1 MSLQTN
7 VDTFINWIKR
17 SGLDVKPHQLSG
29 IRWCLSREHNN
40 KPLHLTSTSHFDI
53 DDTNKGVYIPPI
65 AGGILGD
72 EMGLGKTILMIGAI
86 IANPKKSTL
95 IVLPNC
101 LVKQWTNV
109 LNKLL
114 TDDFPIPGSPVRM
127 TTPGEFKIPHICST
141 SDFLPNSVGPFR
153 DCCLAPRNR

>member
-7 VDTFINWIKR
+7 VDSFINWIKQ

-40 KPLHLTSTSHFDI
+40 KPLYLNPNMPYT
-53 DDTNKGVYIPPI
+53 PPI

-86 IANPKKSTL
+86 VANPKKRTL

-114 TDDFPIPGSPVRM
+114 TDDFPIPLVFHGSKVKSPTILKQIENNRIVI
-127 TTPGEFKIPHICST
+127 TTYGMIST
-141 SDFLPNSVGPFR
+141 RKTKMVKKS
-153 DCCLAPRNR
+153 